1 MNLKDRIEHGMI
13 FYEHGHT
20 SKEDK
25 ALEIALD
32 KERRHCKGVLFDY
45 NHTHPDESAKRLGIL
60 KDLLGSC
67 GDHVYIE
74 DGVHMSYGSHVYREI
89 TERDREY
96 YFRDLKA
103 DFPYTL
109 REEC

>member
-32 KERRHCKGVLFDY
+32 K
-45 NHTHPDESAKRLGIL
+45 
-60 KDLLGSC
+60 
-67 GDHVYIE
+67 
-74 DGVHMSYGSHVYREI
+74 
-89 TERDREY
+89 
-96 YFRDLKA
+96 
-103 DFPYTL
+103 
-109 REEC
+109 